1 MLLADGLRDLGAD
14 HILAELKITESLNEG
29 VLSQLAVYD
38 HLYLNTEKLERRQLQ
53 SVLISSKTPER
64 KFLERFAFEPVGS
77 VGVYESKP
85 TWGGVLRLILLNE
98 LADAPQ
104 NAPLKCFA
112 SRQEERKKGFETIKH
127 AGLFRLS
134 DAFSRIIIG
143 LWRLQMKGSLNSPA
157 MEGVTPEQV
166 AQLGREWLEF
176 AVDVT
181 PEEELFA
188 LPRLEHRLEQKHR
201 EGRQEGGA
209 TLLLL
214 LLEGK
219 FGNISDLVRGKI
231 LAANRVT
238 LERWGLRVLKSDVL
252 EDVFKE

>member
-134 DAFSRIIIG
+134 DAFSQIIIG

-201 EGRQEGGA
+201 EGRREGGA
-209 TLLLL
+209 LLLL
-214 LLEGK
+214 RQLHRR
-219 FGNISDLVRGKI
+219 FGSLPAEVTKKVHS
-231 LAANRVT
+231 ANQST
-238 LERWGLRVLKSDVL
+238 LETWGDRVLDARVL
-252 EDVFKE
+252 DDIFV